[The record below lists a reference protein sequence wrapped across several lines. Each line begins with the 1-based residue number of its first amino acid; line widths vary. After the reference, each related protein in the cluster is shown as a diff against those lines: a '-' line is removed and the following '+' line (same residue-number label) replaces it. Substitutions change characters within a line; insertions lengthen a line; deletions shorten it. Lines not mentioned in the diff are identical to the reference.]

1 MNEREKQ
8 KLRQIKRD
16 VKRAGNKH
24 RRQMLKR
31 SLRDDPEEAHRV
43 VPSVGRYRSTEF
55 NGFDRDS
62 TRIGQTVEE

>member
-8 KLRQIKRD
+8 RLRQLKRD

-31 SLRDDPEEAHRV
+31 SLRDDPEGAHRV
-43 VPSVGRYRSTEF
+43 EPSVGRYRSTEF
-55 NGFDRDS
+55 NGFDRDA
-62 TRIGQTVEE
+62 TRLTQPGVE